1 MRLKIVLFFVFIAV
15 AVLLFQNSFAA
26 QNFLRIPPLAGEEIY
41 ARVWVSSME
50 EKGRLLSEKGLDVDA
65 AGPNWVDVVVNSQRL
80 DELLAKGY
88 NVEVVFWSP
97 EERNVALFGPDWDLQ
112 FHTYAQLVTEMQQAA
127 LDHPDIVILDTLG
140 YSVQGR
146 MILAAKV
153 SDNPSLEEDEP
164 EFRIIGNHHG
174 NEYMGIEMGLS
185 MLQYLTDNYGS
196 NPQVTHLVNDLET
209 WIIPMM
215 NPDGRT
221 AGSRYNA
228 NGVDL
233 NRDYGYIWNGEGG
246 SPAPFS
252 QPETRAI
259 RLHGLEHNFS
269 ISLSYHTTAAYVNY
283 VWNYRDFP
291 VPDSAFIV
299 NISTE
304 YGSYTPYTVIEGYE
318 WYQTYGD
325 CNDWSYGSR
334 GDIDATIETANS
346 DIPTTWNY
354 NRPAMLAMM
363 ERTDD
368 GVRGNVTDAT
378 TGQPLEAMVTCTQLG
393 QPVFTEPTVGDY
405 QKNLLPGTY
414 TLKFSA
420 NGYQDT
426 TISGVVVSGGSPTI
440 LNVALR
446 RGMDLFAV
454 HVVSCYFYDP
464 YYYPNQYQNNPT
476 NASAALGYP
485 DGIFASLG
493 RGGNMVVDMGE
504 ETKIYDEDG
513 DDFTVY
519 EVGSP
524 PDGYKVYW
532 CEVPYG
538 GTWHYIGTG
547 VGTTSFDF
555 SSQPTDSIRYLKIV
569 DDNDGSAT
577 EWYPGCD
584 IDAIT
589 HPKAVIG
596 PYLTLYCYYVDD
608 DSLGQSRGNNDGDVD
623 FGETIELPIVLENL
637 GDSTAYNVTA
647 TLRTTHPLVSVID
660 SQKTFG
666 DIPVGDTMTSQGDFV
681 FSVSPEI
688 KDKEIITFQLNM
700 TATNGSWIYPD
711 LNILVH
717 APVLVYES
725 KVIDDIGGNGN
736 GEPDPGETCDMTVVL
751 KNKGSQKAIQVSAD
765 LVCEDSYV
773 TVTASSSAYPDI
785 PPDSLVSSLVF
796 YQFTVNNN
804 CPPGHVAEFVL
815 EITGAGPYSVSDTFH
830 VLIGRKPVLLVD
842 DDDGASFDT
851 FFVSALNS
859 LGILYDVWR
868 YDSSGSPSDSVLGS
882 YQAVVWT
889 TGDDFGSIGNPSTL
903 TLVDQANL
911 KAYLEGGGKLFL
923 SSQDLLFDNNPN
935 DFIIN
940 YLHVA
945 GHNDDQGINSVAG
958 VSGDTISNGMS
969 ISLSYPFS
977 NLSDYIVPASGAAG
991 IFYRTGKAYAS
1002 SRERVLGLPGF
1013 QQEDSGKT
1021 DYCALRYPATGTAG
1035 YQVVFFAFSFEA
1047 VPQSGANPNNA
1058 KTVMQRIMNWFG
1070 ISKSFSRG
1078 DTNGDGNI
1086 NSTDVVYLI
1095 NYLFVGGP
1103 EPQPWESGDV
1113 NCDGI
1118 INSSDIVY
1126 LINYLF
1132 IGGPAPC

>member
-1 MRLKIVLFFVFIAV
+1 MRLKIVLFFVLMALVVII
-15 AVLLFQNSFAA
+15 FQNSFAA
-26 QNFLRIPPLAGEEIY
+26 QKFEEIY
-41 ARVWVSSME
+41 ARIWVSSME
-50 EKGRLLSEKGLDVDA
+50 EKGRLLGEKGLDVDA
-65 AGPNWVDVVVNSQRL
+65 AGPNWVDVVIDSKRL
-80 DELLAKGY
+80 EELRGKGF
-88 NVEVVFWSP
+88 NVEVQYWTS
-97 EERNVALFGPDWDLQ
+97 EERNVALFGPNWDRQ
-112 FHTYAQLVTEMQQAA
+112 FHTYSSMVTEMEQVA

-140 YSVQGR
+140 YSVEGR
-146 MILAAKV
+146 MILGAKV
-153 SDNPSLEEDEP
+153 SDNPNLEEDEP
-164 EFRIIGNHHG
+164 EFRIIGLHHG
-174 NEYMGIEMGLS
+174 NEYMSVEMGLN

-196 NPQVTHLVNDLET
+196 DTQVTHLVNDLEI

-221 AGSRYNA
+221 AGTRYNA

-233 NRDYGYIWNGEGG
+233 NRDYGYMWNSVTPGI
-246 SPAPFS
+246 FS
-252 QPETRAI
+252 QPETKAI

-269 ISLSYHTTAAYVNY
+269 ISLSYHTAASYVNY
-283 VWNYRDFP
+283 VWNYKDFP
-291 VPDSAFIV
+291 VLDSAFIV

-368 GVRGNVTDAT
+368 GVRGRVTDAT
-378 TGQPLEAMVTCTQLG
+378 TGQPLEAMVRCTQLG
-393 QPVFTEPTVGDY
+393 QPVFTEPTIGDY

-420 NGYQDT
+420 NGYRDS
-426 TISGVVVSGGSPTI
+426 TISGVSVSGGSPTI
-440 LNVALR
+440 LNVALKP
-446 RGMDLFAV
+446 DSELFAV

-464 YYYPNQYQNNPT
+464 YSYPNQYQNNPT
-476 NASAALGYP
+476 NASASLGLP

-493 RGGNMVVDMGE
+493 RGGNIVVDMGE
-504 ETKIYDEDG
+504 KTKIFDG
-513 DDFTVY
+513 DGNDFTVH
-519 EVGSP
+519 EVGPTS
-524 PDGYKVYW
+524 DGYTVYW

-547 VGTTSFDF
+547 VGTASFDF

-577 EWYPGCD
+577 EQYPGCD

-589 HPKAVIG
+589 HPKPVTGAYV
-596 PYLTLYCYYVDD
+596 TLYRYYVDD
-608 DSLGQSRGNNDGDVD
+608 DSLGQSRGNSDGDVD
-623 FGETIELPIVLENL
+623 FGETIELPIVMENL
-637 GDSTAYNVTA
+637 GDSTAFNVEA
-647 TLRTTHPLVSVID
+647 TLSTTHPLVSVID
-660 SQKTFG
+660 SQKAFG
-666 DIPVGDTMTSQGDFV
+666 DIPEGDTMTSQGDFV
-681 FSVSPEI
+681 FSVSPEVE
-688 KDKEIITFQLNM
+688 DKEIITFQLDI

-717 APVLVYES
+717 APVLVYDS
-725 KVIDDIGGNGN
+725 KVINDIGGNGN

-765 LVCEDSYV
+765 LLCDDPYV
-773 TVTASSSAYPDI
+773 TVTASSSTYPDI
-785 PPDSLVSSLVF
+785 PPDSLKSSLIP
-796 YQFTVNNN
+796 YQFTVNSN
-804 CPPGHVAEFVL
+804 CPPGHIVEFVL
-815 EITGAGPYSVSDTFH
+815 EATGAGPYSASDTFQIM
-830 VLIGRKPVLLVD
+830 IGKRSLLLVD
-842 DDDGASFDT
+842 DDAGARYDT

-868 YDSSGSPSDSVLGS
+868 YDSSGAPPDSVLGS

-911 KAYLEGGGKLFL
+911 KTYLDNGGNLFL
-923 SSQDLLFDNNPN
+923 SSQDLLYDNDPN
-935 DFIIN
+935 DFTIN

-945 GHNDDQGINSVAG
+945 GHTDDQGVTAVAG
-958 VSGDTISNGMS
+958 VSDDTISDGMS

-977 NLSDYIVPASGAAG
+977 NLSDYVVAGSGATG
-991 IFYRTGKAYAS
+991 IFYRTGKNSPSTRDGRLA
-1002 SRERVLGLPGF
+1002 LPNSPL
-1013 QQEDSGKT
+1013 QSPDQT
-1021 DYCALRYPATGTAG
+1021 NYCALRYPATGSAD

-1047 VPQSGANPNNA
+1047 VPQNGADPNNA
-1058 KTVMQRIMNWFG
+1058 KTVMGRIMDWFG
-1070 ISKSFSRG
+1070 IRKSFSRG
-1078 DTNGDGNI
+1078 DVNGDGSM
-1086 NSTDVVYLI
+1086 NSADAVYLI
-1095 NYLFVGGP
+1095 NYLFMGGP

-1113 NCDGI
+1113 NCDDI
-1118 INSSDIVY
+1118 INSSDVVY

-1132 IGGPAPC
+1132 IGGPPPC